1 MKPREYVL
9 DLIRQHPA
17 LFYRVMPYR
26 KRYSDLLIHDDTRL
40 VVEGYPRSAN
50 TYAVAA
56 LWVSNGRQLQI
67 ARHTHAVAQLRRAHD
82 RKLPTL
88 LLIRKPED
96 AILSYVIREPKVDI
110 PLAIRRYLNYYQ
122 AANELKEG
130 VVVSDFDTTISRFGD
145 VVDALNQKFGLTLN
159 PFENNEKTQQKITR
173 LVEMMEKKDSGGS
186 VSELKVARPSEK
198 RNQLKEQLREELT
211 FFRRKLELAN
221 DLYARIRDSS
231 SLG

>member
-17 LFYRVMPYR
+17 LFYQVMPYR
-26 KRYSDLLIHDDTRL
+26 KRYSDLLIRDDTQL

-56 LWVSNGRQLQI
+56 LWVSNGQQLRI
-67 ARHTHAVAQLRRAHD
+67 ARHTHAVAQLRRARD
-82 RKLPTL
+82 RGLPTL
-88 LLIRKPED
+88 LLIRRPED

-122 AANELKEG
+122 AANEFREHL
-130 VVVSDFDTTISRFGD
+130 VVSDFNTTISRFEC
-145 VVDALNQKFGLTLN
+145 VVNALNKKFDLTLK

-173 LVEMMEKKDSGGS
+173 LVEIMEKKDSGGS
-186 VSELKVARPSEK
+186 ISELKVARPSEE

-211 FFRRKLELAN
+211 RFRHNLELAN

-231 SLG
+231 TLA